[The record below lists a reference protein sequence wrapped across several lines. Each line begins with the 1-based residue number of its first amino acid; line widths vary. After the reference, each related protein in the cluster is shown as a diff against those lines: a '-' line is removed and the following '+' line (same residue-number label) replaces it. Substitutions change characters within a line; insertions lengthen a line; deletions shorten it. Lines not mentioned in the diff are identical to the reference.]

1 MKRSIV
7 FGLILILATTA
18 CSAISPQAEV
28 VVEEEGLVT
37 IYALDG

>member
-1 MKRSIV
+1 MKRFIL
-7 FGLILILATTA
+7 FGLILALVTAA
-18 CSAISPQAEV
+18 CSAISPQAE